1 MSEPVMTMQSQTAAQ
16 SSGLGAVLATALFGL
31 ALVWL
36 IGFGP
41 SQILHNA
48 AHDSRHALT
57 FPCH

>member
-1 MSEPVMTMQSQTAAQ
+1 MTMQSQTAAQ
-16 SSGLGAVLATALFGL
+16 SSGLGAVLVTALFGL